1 MGKIVGLVLLAVGA
15 MLLYWGYE
23 TQQSVSSQVT
33 ELVTGTPSDKAMWLL
48 IGGAACIV
56 TGLYA
61 MVRLRG

>member
-1 MGKIVGLVLLAVGA
+1 MGKIVGLALLAVGA

-48 IGGAACIV
+48 IGGAVCVV
-56 TGLYA
+56 TGLYTV
-61 MVRLRG
+61 VRLRG